1 MAVSDEVILNLGYIA
16 AATPVTT
23 AAPDG
28 PMPGV
33 VVNEPGGGLS
43 DIVWKNGIR
52 TNGIVQANLLKLFN
66 PDTVENTLIGKF
78 CQLVLYP
85 SQAVAGANLGSLPK
99 SPGAAGV
106 VRDVFGVSAYDGVAA
121 TAHLAVLAV
130 QDGRAVMTV
139 PNPLETLR
147 EDAGRRNIGR
157 D

>member
-1 MAVSDEVILNLGYIA
+1 MALGDEVILNLGYIGLSA
-16 AATPVTT
+16 PVTT

-43 DIVWKNGIR
+43 DIVWKNGLR
-52 TNGIVQANLLKLFN
+52 TDGIVQANLLKLFS
-66 PDTVENTLIGKF
+66 PDVTENTLIGKF

-85 SQAVAGANLGSLPK
+85 SQAIAAANPLSLPK

-147 EDAGRRNIGR
+147 EDQGRRNIGR